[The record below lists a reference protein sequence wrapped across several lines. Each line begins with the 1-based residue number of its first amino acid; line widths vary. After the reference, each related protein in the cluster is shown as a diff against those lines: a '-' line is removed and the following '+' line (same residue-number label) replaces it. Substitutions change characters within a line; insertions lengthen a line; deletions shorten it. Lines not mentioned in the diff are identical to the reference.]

1 MKGGIP
7 TTSKITIGVPIGC
20 RTDEAVTRP
29 IVRELEKRDRFN
41 VDVID
46 LVPGDSDLTAR
57 CVLQHIN
64 TGNARAV
71 LPPGIDFML
80 CVADRTEMLVA
91 AAVAHAS
98 GIPIGHVYAGTGS
111 NVATLDDLS
120 RHAITMLSEIQFC
133 ESKQASGRVEA
144 MMMMAGLKANVHVVG
159 ITHLDDLE
167 IDHDGVPKEKYTLVL
182 YNPLTSGPDLA
193 KRVTSE
199 IDEILRLL
207 GDDKEVYLIG
217 SNPDH
222 FPEGTTTACERL
234 LERSD
239 TYDPSLPRPKFLG
252 LLEGCD
258 RFLTN
263 SSAGIYEAPV
273 LMTGRRDR
281 IVMIGERNRDR
292 DRGPFETGASKKI
305 ADILEAHL
313 APQ

>member
-1 MKGGIP
+1 M
-7 TTSKITIGVPIGC
+7 SKLTIGVPIGC
-20 RTDEAVTRP
+20 RSDEAVTRP

-46 LVPGDSDLTAR
+46 LVPGDPDLTAR

-91 AAVAHAS
+91 AAVAHTS

-133 ESKQASGRVEA
+133 ESKIAEGRVNA
-144 MMMMAGLKANVHVVG
+144 MKLVAGLEANAHVVG

-167 IDHDGVPKEKYTLVL
+167 IDHDDVPKEKYTLVL
-182 YNPLTSGPDLA
+182 YNPLTYGPNLVQ
-193 KRVTSE
+193 RVNNE
-199 IDEILRLL
+199 VVEILKMME
-207 GDDKEVYLIG
+207 GQVILIG
-217 SNPDH
+217 SNPDVW
-222 FPEGTTTACERL
+222 PEGTFFQELRDGA
-234 LERSD
+234 D
-239 TYDPSLPRPKFLG
+239 TYWNSLPRPKFLG

-258 RFLTN
+258 RFITN
-263 SSAGIYEAPV
+263 STSAIYEAPE
-273 LMTGRRDR
+273 LMLGRRDR
-281 IVMIGERNRDR
+281 IIMIGERNRDR
-292 DRGPFETGASKKI
+292 DRGPFKTGASKKI
-305 ADILEAHL
+305 ADILEVHL
-313 APQ
+313 AAR